1 MFGNMNDKVYATLAP
16 FAYNII
22 ETCILDRSD
31 YTPFLRRSHES
42 IMKIDYF
49 SMNLRAINLTTSRRY
64 SVLESVKSLLHID
77 TADVSIVPTFGNR
90 IYLRYRK
97 YEKNREILDELVTLL
112 SNDPTTILTI
122 QEVTGFLSR
131 KREIP
136 LDEFSVLSRTEQ
148 TKT

>member
-77 TADVSIVPTFGNR
+77 AADVSIVPTFGNR